1 MPHILIKRQLGVS
14 AQEIYNSSMPDI
26 AENRRA
32 RFDYEIIKTFT
43 AGIELRG
50 SEVKSVKS
58 GQFQIAGARVL
69 IRGGRR
75 RNNEGKRGGAIG
87 EAWLVNSHIPPYQPK
102 NTPAGYEEDR
112 ARRLLLTTGEIKE
125 LTGALHEK
133 GRMLIPL
140 RAFLK
145 NGFIKLELG
154 LGTTRKKSDMREVL
168 KKRSHQREIR
178 NEE

>member
-1 MPHILIKRQLGVS
+1 MYN
-14 AQEIYNSSMPDI
+14 QEMEAI

-32 RFDYEIIKTFT
+32 RFDYEIAETYT

-50 SEVKSVKS
+50 YEVKSVKN

-69 IRGGRR
+69 IRGD
-75 RNNEGKRGGAIG
+75 
-87 EAWLVNSHIPPYQPK
+87 EAYLVNSHVPPYQPK

-112 ARRLLLTTGEIKE
+112 ARRLLLTTAEIKE
-125 LTGALHEK
+125 LTGALHDK
-133 GRMLIPL
+133 SNILIPL

-145 NGFIKLELG
+145 NGFVKLELG
-154 LGTTRKKSDMREVL
+154 LGRIRKKSDKRDVI

-178 NEE
+178 DEG